1 MDFSSIFNGEA
12 LTLEQFVE
20 KTKKMKLVDLSGG
33 EYVAKGKYDS
43 DTKKLQDELKEAKD
57 TITTLEANKGDT
69 EALQAE
75 IDKYKKADED
85 RKAAETAAAEKSKV
99 LERFKAAKGDKE
111 FSSEFAENGVLEAFS
126 SALKDPAN
134 EGKGDVELF
143 TALTK
148 DKDGVFKSAH
158 PPVNMGGVKPVEIE
172 NPDSLRGALYERYN
186 NPTN

>member
-12 LTLEQFVE
+12 LTLEQFTE
-20 KTKKMKLVDLSGG
+20 KTKEMKLVDLSGG
-33 EYVAKGKYDS
+33 EYVSKGKYES
-43 DTKKLQDELKEAKD
+43 DKKKLQDDLKEARD

-75 IDKYKKADED
+75 IDKYKKAEDE
-85 RKAAETAAAEKSKV
+85 RKAAETAAAERARV

-111 FSSEFAENGVLEAFS
+111 FSSEFAENGVLDAFS

-158 PPVNMGGVKPVEIE
+158 PPVNMGGVKSVE
-172 NPDSLRGALYERYN
+172 PGTPTSLAGALREKYSNPN
-186 NPTN
+186 N